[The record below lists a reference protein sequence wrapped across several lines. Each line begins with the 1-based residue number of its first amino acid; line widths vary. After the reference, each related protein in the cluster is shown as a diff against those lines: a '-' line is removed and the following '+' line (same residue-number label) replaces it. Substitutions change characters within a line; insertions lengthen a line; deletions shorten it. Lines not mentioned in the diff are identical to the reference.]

1 MGLDRYITS
10 VRKNIAKATLA
21 INKDS
26 SIALK
31 IAQIQA
37 VNGNLADAEYLNAS
51 AYIEDKA
58 IVTPAIKLLS
68 VLRKLQGRP

>member
-1 MGLDRYITS
+1 MGLDRFITS

-21 INKDS
+21 INEDS

-37 VNGNLADAEYLNAS
+37 TNGNLADSEYLNAC
-51 AYIEDKA
+51 IH
-58 IVTPAIKLLS
+58 
-68 VLRKLQGRP
+68 